1 MGRIGRGKKEGER
14 RRERREEG
22 RKGGRKGDP
31 VSNMGKKR
39 LQVISYDD
47 KVEVFSEKM
56 KKNLMIEYMS
66 EANL

>member
-1 MGRIGRGKKEGER
+1 MPGLRTEIPHQATACHSKK
-14 RRERREEG
+14 EG
-22 RKGGRKGDP
+22 RKGGKKGDP

-56 KKNLMIEYMS
+56 KKNLMIEY
-66 EANL
+66 LT